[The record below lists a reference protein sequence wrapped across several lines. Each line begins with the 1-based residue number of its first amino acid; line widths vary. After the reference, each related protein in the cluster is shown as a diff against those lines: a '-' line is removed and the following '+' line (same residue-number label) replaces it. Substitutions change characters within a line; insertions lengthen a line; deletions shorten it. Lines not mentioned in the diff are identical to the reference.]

1 MPYIPQYRRAEIL
14 SRAMDPETPGDI
26 NYLISALCNAFLA
39 TAGVNYTNV
48 NTLVGALECA
58 KLELYRRIAVP
69 YEDEKIRAN
78 GDVYDAKD

>member
-1 MPYIPQYRRAEIL
+1 MPYIPQYRRAELL
-14 SRAMDPETPGDI
+14 SRTYPPTTPGDANFMI
-26 NYLISALCNAFLA
+26 TSFCNAMLSEWGISYA
-39 TAGVNYTNV
+39 NI
-48 NTLVGALECA
+48 NTLIGALECA